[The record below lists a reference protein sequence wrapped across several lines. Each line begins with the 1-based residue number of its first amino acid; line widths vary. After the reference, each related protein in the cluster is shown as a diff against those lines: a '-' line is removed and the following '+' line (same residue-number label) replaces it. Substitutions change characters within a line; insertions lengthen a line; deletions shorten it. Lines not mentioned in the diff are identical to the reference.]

1 MNYKVNIKDQSF
13 QLNSDDLKDLNLL
26 ETTGG
31 TYHLL
36 HNNQSYHISI
46 LHSDLETKTLTLE
59 INGESYDL
67 KVEDEYDQLINSM
80 GLSASA
86 KHKITSIKAPMPGL
100 ILDIMIEPGQSVEKG
115 DQLLILEAMK
125 MENVLK
131 ADGEGVV
138 KSIEVKKGEAV
149 EKGQLI
155 IEME

>member
-1 MNYKVNIKDQSF
+1 MNYNVNIENQSF
-13 QLNSDDLKDLNLL
+13 QLNSDELNDLNLL
-26 ETTGG
+26 EAAGG
-31 TYHLL
+31 AYHLL

-46 LHSDLETKTLTLE
+46 IQSDLDAKTVTLE
-59 INGESYDL
+59 INGVSYEL
-67 KVEDEYDQLINSM
+67 KVEDEYDQLIKSM
-80 GLSASA
+80 GLSSSA
-86 KHKITSIKAPMPGL
+86 KQKLSSIKAPMPGL
-100 ILDIMIEPGQSVEKG
+100 ILEILIEPGQSIEKG

-138 KSIEVKKGEAV
+138 KSVEVKKGDAV